1 MIAFVGTCYMS
12 SRKQTQMSMLA
23 LLGNHRSG
31 MANLRVGL
39 DGDGTLRAGSTLLL
53 SARFTQMVT

>member
-1 MIAFVGTCYMS
+1 MIAFVGTCYIS
-12 SRKQTQMSMLA
+12 SRKQIQMSMLA

-39 DGDGTLRAGSTLLL
+39 GGDCSLTVGSTLLL
-53 SARFTQMVT
+53 SASFTQMVT